1 MRLAF
6 LAAAAFGVPL
16 LAAAQTATEQPVFP
30 IDLDVINLTVTVHDK
45 AGGLVSDLVS
55 DDFLIYEDGRQQ
67 KISVFGRAIEPEDD
81 ASDAKQN
88 ERLALDLGLLLD
100 TSESMLKELK
110 LSKEAA
116 LRFLDAVPRARDLLT
131 IFFDQDIRISRYDS
145 ENQQGLIERIVEA
158 KGGGNT
164 ALYDAVAVYL
174 SRVGDAKGRKVLVL
188 FTDGEDSTSALGM
201 GEVLDLVRSS
211 SVTIYSIAFSGG
223 FPIGSNRAISAKS
236 FLARLSELTGGAVF
250 TPRSGRDLSGIYDTI
265 LDELG
270 AQYVLG
276 FSSDNLK
283 RDGKIRK
290 LRVAIKKPGLTIR
303 HRTSYV
309 APKD

>member
-1 MRLAF
+1 MRVAL
-6 LAAAAFGVPL
+6 LAAAALGVPL
-16 LAAAQTATEQPVFP
+16 LASGQTASEQPVFP
-30 IDLDVINLTVTVHDK
+30 VDLDVINLTVTVHDK
-45 AGGLVSDLVS
+45 EGQLVPDLTS
-55 DDFLIYEDGRQQ
+55 EDFLVYEDGRQQ
-67 KISVFGRAIEPEDD
+67 KISVFGRATEPEGDQD
-81 ASDAKQN
+81 AN
-88 ERLALDLGLLLD
+88 RRERLALDLGLLLD

-174 SRVGDAKGRKVLVL
+174 SRVEDSKGRKVLVL
-188 FTDGEDSTSALGM
+188 FTDGEDSTSALGLA
-201 GEVLDLVRSS
+201 EVLDLVRSS

-250 TPRSGRDLSGIYDTI
+250 TPRTGKDLPDIYDKI
-265 LDELG
+265 LSELG
-270 AQYVLG
+270 SQYVLG

-283 RDGKIRK
+283 RDGKLRK
-290 LRVAIKKPGLTIR
+290 LRVAVKRPGLSIR
-303 HRTSYV
+303 HRLSYF